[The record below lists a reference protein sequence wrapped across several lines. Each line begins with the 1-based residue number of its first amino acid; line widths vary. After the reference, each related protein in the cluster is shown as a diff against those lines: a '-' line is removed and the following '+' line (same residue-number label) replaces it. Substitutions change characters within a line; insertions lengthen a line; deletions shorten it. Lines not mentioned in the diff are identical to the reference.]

1 MSVAVIQGASGGLGR
16 GLAAHILRNTSM
28 KVYALTHQSST
39 TDLKRYLESESDG
52 KGLKDRL
59 SVIGDVDLAEENG
72 LEKAA
77 GMVREREGKGSV
89 RLIACLAGIVGP
101 HLSLLSQPTVEG

>member
-1 MSVAVIQGASGGLGR
+1 MSVAIIQGASGGLGR

-39 TDLKRYLESESDG
+39 TDLQRHLESEG
-52 KGLKDRL
+52 KDVKDRL
-59 SVIGDVDLAEENG
+59 SVIGGVDLAEENG

-77 GMVREREGKGSV
+77 GTVREREGKASV
-89 RLIACLAGIVGP
+89 RLIACLAGIVSP
-101 HLSLLSQPTVEG
+101 PTVFDQHDTRLTRV